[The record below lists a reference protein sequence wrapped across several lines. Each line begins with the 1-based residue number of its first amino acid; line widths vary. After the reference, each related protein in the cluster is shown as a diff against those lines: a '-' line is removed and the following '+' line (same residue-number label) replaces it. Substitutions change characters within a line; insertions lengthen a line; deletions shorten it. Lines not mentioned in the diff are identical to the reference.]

1 MSNTL
6 SLIIA
11 FGSFYYN
18 LIIYNIMKNLKKTFK
33 IIIFIFSICL
43 LIFGAGYL
51 KYIIWKAE
59 HPYAKTWTFF
69 ISSNHHK

>member
-1 MSNTL
+1 
-6 SLIIA
+6 
-11 FGSFYYN
+11 
-18 LIIYNIMKNLKKTFK
+18 MKNLKKTFK